1 MVILYGRFNK
11 CSTRLSRETEIQD
24 IWMALDV
31 LPRMRWRW
39 ARKDVNGEHP
49 LITHLAE
56 KILDVKLHGYQPK
69 GDNIYLLEDNHWDL
83 DLSSIPSAIG
93 SQKQEQMTPV
103 MANSSFPIQ
112 NGYSPHNRRTVQ
124 NSPMVGMKNEDQ
136 KSPPVPVIPSTLFY
150 PFYPEDKIPENP
162 NGTPQDFQE
171 LLVAAASRGGQY
183 STGSYR
189 VQSDHGVNRSNVP
202 LQWSHGV
209 SGPLVALVRTSSN
222 RSQNAP
228 RGPSYPTVPH

>member
-1 MVILYGRFNK
+1 
-11 CSTRLSRETEIQD
+11 
-24 IWMALDV
+24 MALDV

-56 KILDVKLHGYQPK
+56 KILEVKLHGYQPK
-69 GDNIYLLEDNHWDL
+69 GDNNYLLSDNHWDL
-83 DLSSIPSAIG
+83 DLSSIPPAMG

-103 MANSSFPIQ
+103 MANSSFPVQ
-112 NGYSPHNRRTVQ
+112 NGYSPHNRRVVQ
-124 NSPMVGMKNEDQ
+124 NSPMVGMKNEDK
-136 KSPPVPVIPSTLFY
+136 KSPSVPTIPPSLFY

-189 VQSDHGVNRSNVP
+189 SEHVVNRSNVP

-209 SGPLVALVRTSSN
+209 SRLLATSIMTSSN
-222 RSQNAP
+222 GLQNSP
-228 RGPSYPTVPH
+228 RGPQYPIVPH